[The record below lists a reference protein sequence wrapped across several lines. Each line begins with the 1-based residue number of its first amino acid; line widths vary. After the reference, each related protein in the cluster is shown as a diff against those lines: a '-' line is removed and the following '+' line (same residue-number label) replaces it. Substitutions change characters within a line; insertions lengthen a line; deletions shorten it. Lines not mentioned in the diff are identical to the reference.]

1 MARKKQF
8 DYFGA
13 MKNIAHLSHDAAVA
27 LQETIAD
34 YDYESFIVKSET
46 VHAIEHNG
54 DECVLDIYDQL
65 AVTFMTPIDRED
77 IAQLTDALDD
87 ILDGI
92 NEFTYLLENLVI
104 RDLRVGVK
112 EFIDTIVAAT
122 EAVEVATGEFAKFKN
137 SKTLKEHVKAVKL
150 LEKGADRLYSEITK
164 ELYTHEKDAIEII
177 KWRDAFNKLEKI
189 VNDTE
194 TCVKIIKSLV
204 IKNS

>member
-8 DYFGA
+8 DYFAA
-13 MKNIAHLSHDAAVA
+13 MKDVAHLSHDAATA
-27 LQETIAD
+27 LKETLEH
-34 YDYESFIVKSET
+34 YDYESFIIKSEV
-46 VHAIEHNG
+46 VHEIEDKG
-54 DECVLDIYDQL
+54 DDRVAEVYDQL

-77 IAQLTDALDD
+77 IAQLIDALDD
-87 ILDGI
+87 VLDGI

-104 RDLRVGVK
+104 RNLRPGVK
-112 EFIDTIVAAT
+112 EFIDTIVEAT
-122 EAVEVATGEFAKFKN
+122 EAVEIATGEFAKFKN
-137 SKTLKEHVKAVKL
+137 SKKLKEHVKTVKL

-189 VNDTE
+189 VNDAE
-194 TCVKIIKSLV
+194 RCVKIIKSLV

>member
-13 MKNIAHLSHDAAVA
+13 MKDIAHLSHDAAVA
-27 LQETIAD
+27 LQEIIVD
-34 YDYESFIVKSET
+34 YEYESFIVKSES
-46 VHAIEHNG
+46 VHAIEHKADDSVAEVY
-54 DECVLDIYDQL
+54 DEL

-87 ILDGI
+87 VLDGI
-92 NEFTYLLENLVI
+92 NEFTYQLENLVI
-104 RDLRVGVK
+104 RNLRPGVK
-112 EFIDTIVAAT
+112 EFVDTIVEAT
-122 EAVEVATGEFAKFKN
+122 QGVEIACGEFAKFKN
-137 SKTLKEHVKAVKL
+137 SKKLKEHVANVKL

-164 ELYTHEKDAIEII
+164 ELYTNEKDPIEII

-189 VNDTE
+189 VNDIE
-194 TCVKIIKSLV
+194 SCVKIIKSLV